1 MITQS
6 ARNWISY
13 MADAL
18 IDARTMPSW
27 EAADYLTDNLFD
39 ASPNTKLLE
48 AKVPHEA
55 VAQFLQRIY
64 GPIVEAA
71 AREAG
76 TEQSSRARVF
86 TDISLTSETTVLIVS
101 FSGHTEASELV
112 LIDWLR
118 AWDFVFPNA
127 DAFNTWAETRYQQVR
142 VALGRSVLADPGH
155 GEGTRLGASEERAG
169 VIAGEMAGER
179 K

>member
-13 MADAL
+13 LADAL

-48 AKVPHEA
+48 AKEPHEA

-76 TEQSSRARVF
+76 TEQSCRVRVF

-101 FSGHTEASELV
+101 ISEYTEASELV
-112 LIDWLR
+112 LIDWVR

-127 DAFNTWAETRYQQVR
+127 EAFNTWAETRYQQVLR
-142 VALGRSVLADPGH
+142 ALAQETFSV
-155 GEGTRLGASEERAG
+155 S
-169 VIAGEMAGER
+169 V
-179 K
+179 

>member
-13 MADAL
+13 LADAL

-48 AKVPHEA
+48 AKEPHEA

-76 TEQSSRARVF
+76 TEQSRVRVF

-101 FSGHTEASELV
+101 VSEQTETSELV
-112 LIDWLR
+112 LIDWVR

-127 DAFNTWAETRYQQVR
+127 EAFNAWAETRYQQVR
-142 VALGRSVLADPGH
+142 VALSRQPLAARGTGSVLADPGW
-155 GEGTRLGASEERAG
+155 
-169 VIAGEMAGER
+169 AGEMAGDR